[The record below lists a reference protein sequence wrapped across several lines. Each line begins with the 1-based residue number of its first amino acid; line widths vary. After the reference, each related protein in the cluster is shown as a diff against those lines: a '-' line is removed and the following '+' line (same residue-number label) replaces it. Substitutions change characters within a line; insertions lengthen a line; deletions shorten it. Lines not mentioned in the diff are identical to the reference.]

1 MKCCD
6 LTAGKLRTPVTFEEA
21 VKTQTGLGS
30 TVTWQTILETRAYV
44 KPLSGTERY
53 RADRLEATT
62 QVRIFV
68 RYDDNINTADRVTY
82 KGKALQIR
90 AIINL
95 EERDKWFEI
104 FAEDGVVT

>member
-6 LTAGKLRTPVTFEEA
+6 LTAGILRTPVVFEQA
-21 VKTQTGLGS
+21 IKTQTGLGA
-30 TVTWQTILETRAYV
+30 TVTFVPVLSTRAYV
-44 KPLSGTERY
+44 KPVSGTERY

-62 QVRIFV
+62 QVRIFI
-68 RYDDNINTADRVTY
+68 RFTNAINTADRVTY

-95 EERDKWFEI
+95 EERDKWLEI